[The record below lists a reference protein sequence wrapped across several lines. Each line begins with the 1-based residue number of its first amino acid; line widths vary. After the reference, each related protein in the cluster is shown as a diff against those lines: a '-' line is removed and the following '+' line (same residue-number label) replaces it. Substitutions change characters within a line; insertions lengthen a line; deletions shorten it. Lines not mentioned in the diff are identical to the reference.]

1 MLEII
6 RKLAII
12 FDKNRIQ
19 TMNQIQCVFLLWLS
33 IGVWSCQSDGTGE
46 QGSEVTLSEV
56 NAKIGYCYQTSLPLF
71 MERVE
76 FEIIG
81 DEIRGEGAR
90 VEQNTQKTY
99 RLTIEGKRS
108 GNTAEVTVYAT
119 NSREDNDKINHR
131 EQWIFGDNQLQIKG
145 RNVRSMVGDYTLYR
159 VECELYPNVD
169 TALYDFHG
177 AYTEGYAVV
186 GKRGNYGLINEAGEE
201 MLAPQYKDLGVPSE
215 GMITFY
221 DVETSMRGIINLEGD
236 VLLPPKYGEIT
247 RFSAGLAAFFDDE
260 KGLWGFMNT
269 GLEVVIEPKYHGIN
283 FFPSDVYR
291 DVFTEGL
298 AKVQLANNLWSFINV
313 KGEIVI
319 AGDFIYTDPFVNGEA
334 RVFKDNKWYYINKAG
349 ECVKNCDEQ

>member
-12 FDKNRIQ
+12 FDKNTIEA
-19 TMNQIQCVFLLWLS
+19 MNQTQCIFLLCCL
-33 IGVWSCQSDGTGE
+33 IGIWSCQSGDGGDDGADT
-46 QGSEVTLSEV
+46 TLSTV
-56 NAKIGYCYQTSLPLF
+56 NTTIGYGYQTSLPLF

-81 DEIRGEGAR
+81 DEIRGQGAR

-108 GNTAEVTVYAT
+108 GNEAEVTVYAT
-119 NSREDNDKINHR
+119 NSRQENDKINHR
-131 EQWIFGDNQLQIKG
+131 EQWVFGDKQLRIKG
-145 RNVRSMVGDYTLYR
+145 RNARSMVGDYTLYR
-159 VECELYPNVD
+159 VSCGLYPNAD
-169 TALYDFHG
+169 TTLYDFHG
-177 AYTEGYAVV
+177 SYTEGYAVV
-186 GKRGNYGLINEAGEE
+186 GRGGNYGLVNKAGEE
-201 MLAPQYKDLGVPSE
+201 VLPLEYKDLGIPSE
-215 GMITFY
+215 GMLVFF

-236 VLLPPKYGEIT
+236 VLLPAKYGEIT
-247 RFSAGLAAFFDDE
+247 RFSEGLAAFLDDE

-269 GLEVVIEPKYHGIN
+269 GLEIVIEPKYYGVN

-298 AKVQLANNLWSFINV
+298 AKVQLENNLWSFINT
-313 KGEIVI
+313 KGEMVI
-319 AGDFIYTDPFVNGEA
+319 AGDFIYADPFVDGEA

-349 ECVKNCDEQ
+349 ECVRNCDEE